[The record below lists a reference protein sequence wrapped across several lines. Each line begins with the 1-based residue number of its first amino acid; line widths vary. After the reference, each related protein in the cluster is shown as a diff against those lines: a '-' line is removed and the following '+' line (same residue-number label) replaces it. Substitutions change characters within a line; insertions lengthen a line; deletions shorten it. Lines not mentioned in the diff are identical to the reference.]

1 MAEKN
6 GALAGRDEK
15 LREKLSAADEKRA
28 EMADEAKAKVSN
40 PLHQQLPPPTPA
52 IVHTPYTSDC
62 QPAPRW
68 PRTPRLR

>member
-28 EMADEAKAKVSN
+28 EMAEDAKAKV
-40 PLHQQLPPPTPA
+40 PFYPTLA
-52 IVHTPYTSDC
+52 NTTPYTRS
-62 QPAPRW
+62 W
-68 PRTPRLR
+68 VG